1 MREEERAKVP
11 GDHLRQQFLHL
22 KFITSLVFTSLA
34 PKFGSEVGIGKKSSR
49 IFWFQRNRNNLTCSI
64 TLQRKEQTKKQP
76 STSLIF

>member
-34 PKFGSEVGIGKKSSR
+34 PKFGSEVGIGKSVSELSG
-49 IFWFQRNRNNLTCSI
+49 FNT
-64 TLQRKEQTKKQP
+64 TET
-76 STSLIF
+76 T